1 MVTLTV
7 YEGGQEALGHGV
19 ETLRE
24 RGENQTYGTM
34 EGTCRRTVYGEQ
46 G

>member
-1 MVTLTV
+1 M

-24 RGENQTYGTM
+24 HGESQTYGTM
-34 EGTCRRTVYGEQ
+34 EGICRRAVHGEQ
-46 G
+46 R

>member
-1 MVTLTV
+1 M

-19 ETLRE
+19 EPLNE
-24 RGENQTYGTM
+24 HGENQMYGTM